1 MCGIAGLICS
11 RQQCGEED
19 HIRLVRT
26 MTDLQFH
33 RGPDDNG
40 VVSLGPVCMGS
51 NRLSIID
58 LSRAG
63 HMPMSD
69 PDGGWWIVYNGE
81 VYNFA
86 ELRQELIA
94 RGHTFFS
101 RTDTEVVLRAFQ
113 QWGAECLE
121 RFSGMFAFAI
131 YDRATDTLTLA
142 RDRFGKKP
150 VYYTTHSGHILF
162 ASEMK
167 TLMKVCA
174 DLKPNKQRLIEW
186 SLYRNVDFGSKETL
200 IEGIYSLLP
209 GHFLRIC
216 RGTME
221 APRDYYS
228 PQSQVDSSIY
238 ARLSREPERAVISEV
253 DSLLDAAV
261 KARLVSDVP
270 LGTLC
275 SGGIDSSLITAL
287 CARHL
292 KEVNAFNVSVAG
304 YEEIDE
310 NQYAQRVAEKLKINL
325 LTYPMTGKEFRENLP
340 RAIYHSDLPL
350 THPNSVPFLL
360 ISEFARK
367 KGVKIL
373 LSGEGA
379 DELFGGYPQRYRRAR
394 QLLRAKKLLKH
405 LPSKVRKAIAL
416 AGYATDGIPITEFSE
431 YQLLGHATGFLDNFR
446 RQDLSL
452 SCGDAYRFVSNEADR
467 LLLAAMLADLTN
479 FLSPLLRRLDRMSM
493 AASVESRAPFLD
505 RDLTRTVVNLPLS
518 YRLRGAVD
526 KWILKE
532 VAARYLPRDIVH
544 RRKVGFPLPVD
555 AYIAPL
561 ARQEFFEGGFCL
573 ESLDFYPRGL
583 SEHISRWRE
592 DVHGFFNLLSLEIWG
607 QIFFLQR
614 SLEEVTDRV
623 KQFSEESDL
632 SSEVTMTHQRTIS
645 EPA

>member
-1 MCGIAGLICS
+1 
-11 RQQCGEED
+11 
-19 HIRLVRT
+19 

-40 VVSLGPVCMGS
+40 VVSLGPVCLGS

-58 LSRAG
+58 LSKLG

-69 PDGGWWIVYNGE
+69 ADGDLWIAYNGE

-86 ELRQELIA
+86 DIREELIG
-94 RGHTFFS
+94 RGHTFRS

-113 QWGAECLE
+113 QWGTECFE

-131 YDRATDTLTLA
+131 YDRRTDTLTLA

-150 VYYTTHSGHILF
+150 VYYTTYGGHILF

-167 TLMKVCA
+167 TLKKVCA
-174 DLKPNKQRLIEW
+174 DLKPNKPRLIEW

-216 RGTME
+216 RGEME
-221 APRDYYS
+221 PPHAYYS
-228 PQSQVDSSIY
+228 QQSQVNSSIY
-238 ARLSREPERAVISEV
+238 ARPDREPEASVVSEV

-292 KEVNAFNVSVAG
+292 KEVNAFNVSVSG
-304 YEEIDE
+304 YENIDE
-310 NQYAQRVAEKLKINL
+310 NRYAQQVAKKLKINL
-325 LTYPMTGKEFRENLP
+325 YTYPMTGRDFRENLP
-340 RAIYHSDLPL
+340 RAIYYSDLPL

-367 KGVKIL
+367 NGVKIL

-394 QLLRAKKLLKH
+394 QLIRAKKLLRH
-405 LPSKVRKAIAL
+405 LPSKIRRGLAL

-431 YQLLGHATGFLDNFR
+431 YQLLGHATSFLDSFR

-452 SCGDAYRFVSNEADR
+452 CCTDAYRFVSNEEDR
-467 LLLAAMLADLTN
+467 QILGSMLADLSN

-505 RDLTRTVVNLPLS
+505 RDLTKVVVNLPLS

-526 KWILKE
+526 KWILKKI
-532 VAARYLPRDIVH
+532 AARYLPHDIVY
-544 RRKVGFPLPVD
+544 RKKVGFPLPVD

-573 ESLDFYPRGL
+573 DSLGFHPRGL
-583 SEHISRWRE
+583 SEQIHNWRG
-592 DVHGFFNLLSLEIWG
+592 DVHGFFNLLALEIWG
-607 QIFFLQR
+607 QIFFLER
-614 SLEEVTDRV
+614 PVEDVTNRV
-623 KQFSEESDL
+623 KQFSGEPDL
-632 SSEVTMTHQRTIS
+632 SSELIQTHQCAVSHAARV
-645 EPA
+645 PLVK